1 MKKEYFEWIHS
12 WCDKTTETD
21 LPRVLLVGDSITH
34 AYQGLVREGLS
45 GVCYVDYIA
54 TSYAIDSK
62 IYNVIIGDF
71 IKDSNYEVVH
81 FNHGLHGIH
90 MSRRTYKSKMKKL
103 LSKIPSKKVILTA
116 TTNVTANNNKKP
128 HREWTKR
135 VNERNEVLLELV
147 KENGYFYDD
156 LHAISTKIP
165 VEYRCGDGFHYTE
178 DGSKILAESV
188 IASIKNSLKK

>member
-1 MKKEYFEWIHS
+1 MKKEYYEWIHS
-12 WCDKTTETD
+12 WCDKTTDND
-21 LPRVLLVGDSITH
+21 LPRVLLIGDSITH
-34 AYQGLVREGLS
+34 AYQELVRNELQ

-62 IYNVIIGDF
+62 IYNVIISNF
-71 IKDSNYEVVH
+71 IKDSNYALVH

-103 LSKIPSKKVILTA
+103 LSILPPEKVILTA

-135 VNERNEVLLELV
+135 VNERNEVVCELV
-147 KENGYFYDD
+147 KENGYYHDD

-165 VEYRCGDGFHYTE
+165 VEYRRGDGFHYE
-178 DGSKILAESV
+178 LEGSKMLAESV
-188 IASIKNSLKK
+188 VASIKNALKK